1 MVRPVSRARPPAPRL
16 YSGTA
21 RDEAHSG
28 RSIGM
33 IPLPKAL
40 LGLPD
45 ASAPVEDDTCP
56 QGPGGLKGLEARLG
70 YGFSNPALLRVAL
83 TLGSWANEHRDAG
96 WPSNACLE
104 FFGDAVLGLLA
115 ADALWR
121 RFPDLAEGELTRLR
135 ASLVSEASLAR
146 AAEAIELGEW
156 LYLGRGDLK
165 RGGRDHPSTL
175 ADAVEAV
182 LGAAF
187 LDGREAGRAP
197 LEAAAAVFE
206 RLIGARV
213 AALRPE
219 HGVDPKSR
227 LQHWAQGHFRVTPIY
242 VRVGEPPPPDD
253 PRWSARVELRFSDG
267 RVEVLGEGQGRSLRE
282 AERAAA
288 RDALAG
294 IPEEG

>member
-1 MVRPVSRARPPAPRL
+1 MMR
-16 YSGTA
+16 
-21 RDEAHSG
+21 
-28 RSIGM
+28 
-33 IPLPKAL
+33 LPKVL
-40 LGLPD
+40 TGLPD
-45 ASAPVEDDTCP
+45 AAAPVDDDTAP
-56 QGPGGLKGLEARLG
+56 TVEGGLPSLMERLG
-70 YGFSNPALLRVAL
+70 YTFADPRLLRVAL

-104 FFGDAVLGLLA
+104 FFGDAVLGLTA

-135 ASLVSEASLAR
+135 AAIVSEGSLAEAAR
-146 AAEAIELGEW
+146 ALGLGQW

-182 LGAAF
+182 LGAVF
-187 LDGREAGRAP
+187 LDARENERAP
-197 LEAAAAVFE
+197 LEAAATVFG
-206 RLIGARV
+206 RMLGARV
-213 AALRPE
+213 AGLRPE

-227 LQHWAQGHFRVTPIY
+227 LQHWAQGRFRITPVY

-253 PRWSARVELRFSDG
+253 PLWTARVELRFGDG
-267 RVEVLGEGQGRSLRE
+267 RVEVLGEGEGRSLKR

-288 RDALAG
+288 RQALERLPSDDG
-294 IPEEG
+294 